1 MSTAQVQ
8 VFEKIELS
16 EWKKAKKASSIH
28 WVQAST
34 KAKKA
39 LLRPEVYLEICQ
51 LDKTVKVQFKITND
65 TWITEQRL
73 NYAII
78 HHP

>member
-16 EWKKAKKASSIH
+16 EWKM
-28 WVQAST
+28 
-34 KAKKA
+34 AKKA

>member
-16 EWKKAKKASSIH
+16 EWK
-28 WVQAST
+28 

>member
-16 EWKKAKKASSIH
+16 EWK
-28 WVQAST
+28 

-73 NYAII
+73 NFAII

>member
-8 VFEKIELS
+8 GFEKTELS
-16 EWKKAKKASSIH
+16 EWKKA
-28 WVQAST
+28 T
-34 KAKKA
+34 KA

-51 LDKTVKVQFKITND
+51 LDKSVKLQFKITND

-73 NYAII
+73 NYALKFKGQ
-78 HHP
+78 

>member
-8 VFEKIELS
+8 GFEKTELS
-16 EWKKAKKASSIH
+16 EWK
-28 WVQAST
+28 

-51 LDKTVKVQFKITND
+51 LDKTVKLQFKITND
-65 TWITEQRL
+65 TWITEQCL
-73 NYAII
+73 NYALKFKGQ
-78 HHP
+78 